1 MNEFSN
7 LQRIWFHS
15 NISIQRKILLFNSL
29 IISKLLYGLDSTQ
42 LNESEKRRLDAFHAK
57 CLRRIL
63 KVPHSFYN
71 HVSNSQI
78 WKASHT
84 QPLTSILV
92 RRQLKLFG
100 QIALM
105 PSSHDLRSMVFNCN
119 SFTKPIAGPRRRG
132 RPRNCWLDELHA
144 IAIRVAGSDSELA
157 HVFNQW
163 SSSLKLWLDAVDSYL
178 SPSDL
183 HWLSSFSL
191 Q

>member
-7 LQRIWFHS
+7 LQRIWSHS
-15 NISIQRKILLFNSL
+15 TISIQRKIVLFNSL
-29 IISKLLYGLDSTQ
+29 IISKLLYGLDGTQ
-42 LNESEKRRLDAFHAK
+42 LNESEKKRLDAFHAK

-78 WKASHT
+78 LQAAHT

-105 PSSHDLRSMVFNCN
+105 PKSHDLRSIVFNCN
-119 SFTKPIAGPRRRG
+119 SFTKLIADPRRRG

-157 HVFNQW
+157 HIFDQC
-163 SSSLKLWLDAVDSYL
+163 SSSLNLWLDAIDSYISL
-178 SPSDL
+178 PVL
-183 HWLSSFSL
+183 H
-191 Q
+191 